1 MFTTS
6 ILSRCADPRERGATE
21 LLSGHRMS
29 AIARDTEDECAAGEH
44 DEIVGRAQS
53 SQRSFEHWDEF
64 RVDALLSDL
73 SEVVSSNA
81 DSLAAAAVAETEMGN
96 VPDKVRKIRF
106 ASREV
111 LGSVVGRI
119 AQGPIGSDER
129 GVTAVASPVG
139 VVLGLLPVT
148 NPVATMIYKVLICL
162 KGRNAVVLSPHRRA
176 RGVSEVTLALI
187 NSVLAAHGAPPSL
200 VQLVPEPA
208 SRRRTTRLMEHDG
221 IALILATGGA
231 SVVKAAYRSGTPAIG
246 VGPGNAPAYVA
257 SDANLPAAARAI
269 VAGKSFD
276 HGIICGSEQ
285 HVVVDESVSARL
297 LDELR
302 IAGAAVLDAGETK
315 RLIRSA
321 FDACGALRSR
331 WVGRSAAEIA
341 AAASIHRHDGFR
353 LLIFRASTASG
364 RAIGRRERLAP
375 IVSFHTVAD
384 AAEGMEACRALL
396 AEDGTGH
403 TAVVHSSSPEL
414 VTGFATALPVSR
426 LLVNSPAGLGCVGI
440 GNGLTPSFTLGCG
453 TFGGTSTTDN
463 VSYLHVLNI
472 KRIARPLTPA
482 PQDEQSP
489 RAGAP

>member
-1 MFTTS
+1 M
-6 ILSRCADPRERGATE
+6 RP
-21 LLSGHRMS
+21 
-29 AIARDTEDECAAGEH
+29 GEH
-44 DEIVGRAQS
+44 DEIVARAQA
-53 SQRSFEHWDEF
+53 SQRSFEHWDEC

-73 SEVVSSNA
+73 SEAVSSNA

-111 LGSVVGRI
+111 LRSVVGRI
-119 AQGPIGSDER
+119 AQGPIGCEER

-139 VVLGLLPVT
+139 VVLGLLPIT
-148 NPVATMIYKVLICL
+148 NPVATMIFKVLICL
-162 KGRNAVVLSPHRRA
+162 KGRNAVVLSPHHRA
-176 RGVSEVTLALI
+176 RRVSEVVLALI
-187 NSVLAAHGAPPSL
+187 KSVLAAHGAPPSL

-208 SRRRTTRLMEHDG
+208 TRRRTTRLMQHDG

-269 VAGKSFD
+269 VEGKSFD

-285 HVVVDESVSARL
+285 HIVVDESVSALL

-302 IAGAAVLDAGETK
+302 TAGAAVLDASETK
-315 RLIRSA
+315 RLIRIA
-321 FDACGALRSR
+321 FDASSGALRSR

-341 AAASIHRHDGFR
+341 AAASIHRHDGIR

-414 VTGFATALPVSR
+414 VTRFATALPVSR

-472 KRIARPLTPA
+472 KRIARPLTDKPVGSDEHARKARA
-482 PQDEQSP
+482 P
-489 RAGAP
+489 

>member
-1 MFTTS
+1 VS
-6 ILSRCADPRERGATE
+6 AGATE
-21 LLSGHRMS
+21 RLSGHRLS
-29 AIARDTEDECAAGEH
+29 AATACGTEDECLAGED
-44 DEIVGRAQS
+44 DEIVVRAQS
-53 SQRSFEHWDEF
+53 SQHSFEHWDEF

-81 DSLAAAAVAETEMGN
+81 DSLAVAAVAETEMGN

-106 ASREV
+106 ASCEV

-119 AQGPIGSDER
+119 AQGPIGCDER
-129 GVTAVASPVG
+129 GVTALASPVG
-139 VVLGLLPVT
+139 VVLGMLPVT

-187 NSVLAAHGAPPSL
+187 NSVLAAHGAPLSL

-208 SRRRTTRLMEHDG
+208 SRYRTTRLMEHDG

-246 VGPGNAPAYVA
+246 VGPGNAPAYVS
-257 SDANLPAAARAI
+257 SDADLPAAARAI

-285 HVVVDESVSARL
+285 HIVVDESVSALL

-302 IAGAAVLDAGETK
+302 TAGAAVLDAGETK
-315 RLIRSA
+315 RLIRIA
-321 FDACGALRSR
+321 FDASSGALLSR

-353 LLIFRASTASG
+353 LLIFRASTAS
-364 RAIGRRERLAP
+364 AIGRRERLAP
-375 IVSFHTVAD
+375 IVSFQTVAD
-384 AAEGMEACRALL
+384 AAAGMEACGALL

-414 VTGFATALPVSR
+414 VTRFAIALPVSR
-426 LLVNSPAGLGCVGI
+426 LLVNAPAGLGCVGI

-472 KRIARPLTPA
+472 KRIARLFT
-482 PQDEQSP
+482 D
-489 RAGAP
+489 